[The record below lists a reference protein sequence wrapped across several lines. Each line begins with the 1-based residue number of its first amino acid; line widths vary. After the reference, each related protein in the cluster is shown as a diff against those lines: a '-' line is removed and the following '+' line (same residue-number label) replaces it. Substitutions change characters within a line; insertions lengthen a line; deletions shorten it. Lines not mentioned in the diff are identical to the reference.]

1 MKVTRHGQ
9 RAAIVLT
16 LLVAALAAWTPPGA
30 ASAHGR
36 PASPAR
42 AGGCPPETVRNSAL
56 GVTLTLPPGWQEA
69 EPGHYAPWALVLYVP
84 AAPGQVET
92 NLRLSIEPLG
102 TTADPNDARSAA
114 VAATRAT
121 QGLTLPITRRPFT
134 VAGTPGVLLRGMP
147 GAKPHLTIIVA
158 HEHALYQ
165 IITFGGETFAADQWA
180 ALASLRFIPRV
191 GPYPM
196 ATRAAG
202 GSAARPPSLALAV
215 RESGRLGG
223 VSVEATGQ
231 GYRPNETLVLE
242 GCWIGA
248 AAPGR
253 PPLRDAWFVL
263 AQTARATRRGTLDVL
278 VTFPVPA
285 VRFAAS
291 TVRVTAH
298 DQRIGQRLARAMRS
312 FAVQAAASSCPG
324 SRPVTAIGSYMA
336 ALARRDADAARA
348 CLTPAYRR
356 GLQPTGVGYFGPL
369 QEIISIRPGSIQ
381 ERPLYHPLPQGL
393 APGARLFL
401 VSYVGRWRHPLVLE
415 NGPHAVF
422 IWVIRDGPSG
432 QWRIALEGTGP

>member
-9 RAAIVLT
+9 RAAIILT
-16 LLVAALAAWTPPGA
+16 LLVTAIAAWTPPGA
-30 ASAHGR
+30 ASAHGG

-42 AGGCPPETVRNSAL
+42 AGGCPAETVRNSAL

-69 EPGHYAPWALVLYVP
+69 EPGHYAPWAVVLDVP
-84 AAPGQVET
+84 AAAGQGEN

-102 TTADPNDARSAA
+102 TTADSNDARAA
-114 VAATRAT
+114 AAAATRAT
-121 QGLTLPITRRPFT
+121 RGLMLPITRRPFT
-134 VAGTPGVLLRGMP
+134 VAAAPGVLLRGMP
-147 GAKPHLTIIVA
+147 GGQPHLTIIVA
-158 HEHALYQ
+158 HKHALYQ
-165 IITFGGETFAADQWA
+165 IITFGGETFAADQRA

-196 ATRAAG
+196 TTP
-202 GSAARPPSLALAV
+202 SANASAPRPPSLALTV

-248 AAPGR
+248 AGSGL

-263 AQTARATRRGTLDVL
+263 AQTARATRRGTLNAL
-278 VTFPVPA
+278 VTFPVPPM
-285 VRFAAS
+285 RFAAS

-298 DQRIGQRLARAMRS
+298 DGRIGQRLARAMRS
-312 FAVQAAASSCPG
+312 FTVQASATSCPS

-369 QEIISIRPGSIQ
+369 QEIISIRPGNVQ
-381 ERPLYHPLPQGL
+381 ERPLYHPLPPGL

-422 IWVIRDGPSG
+422 IWVIRDAPSG
-432 QWRIALEGTGP
+432 QWRIAMEGTGP